1 MRTVDS
7 STIFDID
14 ILVARDNFESTDID
28 LKIDLIIH
36 EFDDLNVDDVDHDMN
51 MSLEFVQIA
60 TKNVEDSNSFLRID
74 LHFIEKVLIV
84 KDLENDDRFEI
95 AK

>member
-7 STIFDID
+7 STVFDID
-14 ILVARDNFESTDID
+14 IFVARDDFESINIC

-36 EFDDLNVDDVDHDMN
+36 EFDDLSVDDVDHDMN

-60 TKNVEDSNSFLRID
+60 TKNVEDSNSILRID
-74 LHFIEKVLIV
+74 LHFIEKVLSV
-84 KDLENDDRFEI
+84 RDLENDDRFEI
-95 AK
+95 AR

>member
-1 MRTVDS
+1 MRIVDS
-7 STIFDID
+7 STIFDINV
-14 ILVARDNFESTDID
+14 LVARNDFESIDID
-28 LKIDLIIH
+28 LKIDLIIY

-51 MSLEFVQIA
+51 MSLELVQIV
-60 TKNVEDSNSFLRID
+60 TKNIEDSNSFLRID
-74 LHFIEKVLIV
+74 LHLIEKVLSV

>member
-7 STIFDID
+7 STIFDIN
-14 ILVARDNFESTDID
+14 ILVARDDFESIDID
-28 LKIDLIIH
+28 LKIDLIIY
-36 EFDDLNVDDVDHDMN
+36 EFDDLSVDDVDHDMN

-60 TKNVEDSNSFLRID
+60 TKNVENSNSFLRID
-74 LHFIEKVLIV
+74 LHFIEKVLSV

>member
-1 MRTVDS
+1 MRIVDN
-7 STIFDID
+7 STIFDIN
-14 ILVARDNFESTDID
+14 ILVARDDFESIDID

-36 EFDDLNVDDVDHDMN
+36 EFDDLSVDDVDHDMN

-60 TKNVEDSNSFLRID
+60 TKNVENSNSFLRID
-74 LHFIEKVLIV
+74 LHFIEKVLSV